1 MFINSLKMLIKSKF
15 VFLIFLI
22 CEISTSEINYERQEG
37 ALSNPIS
44 CPSKCSCLGEFIDCN
59 GQNFID
65 VPIFPAWVE
74 VL

>member
-22 CEISTSEINYERQEG
+22 CGISTSEINYDKLDG
-37 ALSNPIS
+37 ALSDPIS

-59 GQNFID
+59 GQSFID
-65 VPIFPAWVE
+65 VPVFPSWVE